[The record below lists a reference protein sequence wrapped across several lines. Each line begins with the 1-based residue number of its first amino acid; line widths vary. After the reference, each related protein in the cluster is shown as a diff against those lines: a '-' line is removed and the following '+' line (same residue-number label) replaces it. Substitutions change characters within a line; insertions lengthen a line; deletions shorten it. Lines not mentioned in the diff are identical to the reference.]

1 MTDSTR
7 ETLVLLNRILLRCWI
22 LGFAVLFIWLGAILL
37 MGNVIHDLHRPM
49 FGLTNHELDVIF
61 YCGLGLW
68 KLAVLAC
75 FFIPWLSIKL
85 VLKKS

>member
-1 MTDSTR
+1 MSDTIR
-7 ETLVLLNRILLRCWI
+7 ETLVLLNRILLRCWT
-22 LGFAVLFIWLGAILL
+22 LGFAVVFIWLGAILL
-37 MGNVIHDLHRPM
+37 MGNVIHDLHGPM

>member
-1 MTDSTR
+1 MSDTIR
-7 ETLVLLNRILLRCWI
+7 ETLVLLNRILLRCWT
-22 LGFAVLFIWLGAILL
+22 LGFAVVFIWLGAILL
-37 MGNVIHDLHRPM
+37 MGNVIHDLHGPM

-75 FFIPWLSIKL
+75 FFIPWLSTKL

>member
-1 MTDSTR
+1 MSDSTR
-7 ETLVLLNRILLRCWI
+7 ETLVLLNRILLRCWT
-22 LGFAVLFIWLGAILL
+22 LGFAVVFIWLGAILL
-37 MGNVIHDLHRPM
+37 MGNVIHDLHGPM

>member
-1 MTDSTR
+1 MSDSTR
-7 ETLVLLNRILLRCWI
+7 ETLVLLSRVLLRCWI
-22 LGFAVLFIWLGAILL
+22 FGFAVLFIWLGAILL
-37 MGNVIHDLHRPM
+37 MGNVIHDLHGPL

-61 YCGLGLW
+61 YCGMGLW

-75 FFIPWLSIKL
+75 FFIPWLSIKQ

>member
-1 MTDSTR
+1 MSDSTR
-7 ETLVLLNRILLRCWI
+7 ETLVLLNRILLRCWT
-22 LGFAVLFIWLGAILL
+22 LGFAVVFIWLGAILL
-37 MGNVIHDLHRPM
+37 MGNVIHDLHGPM

-75 FFIPWLSIKL
+75 FFIPWLSTKL